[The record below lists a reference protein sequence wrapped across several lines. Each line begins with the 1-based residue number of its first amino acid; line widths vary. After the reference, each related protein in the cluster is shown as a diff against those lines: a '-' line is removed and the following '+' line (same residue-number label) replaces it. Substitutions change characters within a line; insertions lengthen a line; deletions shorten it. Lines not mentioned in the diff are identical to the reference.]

1 MIFIINHFMTYRF
14 IKTLNLLNPIIFLI
28 YLKVFDLNIKVL
40 SCSGPLNS
48 RAISSATAQKRINNG
63 TN

>member
-1 MIFIINHFMTYRF
+1 MTYRF